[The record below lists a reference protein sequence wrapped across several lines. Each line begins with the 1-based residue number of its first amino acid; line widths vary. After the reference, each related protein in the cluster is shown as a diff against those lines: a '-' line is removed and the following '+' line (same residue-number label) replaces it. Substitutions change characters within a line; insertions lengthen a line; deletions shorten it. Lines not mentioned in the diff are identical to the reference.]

1 MYTGGFYLTG
11 IVFSNLYVAM
21 VEYQHFNNGGI
32 IYCTGSGLECN
43 DVELVR
49 VALRREYDSNGTAY
63 KLHILRIASQL
74 GIYL

>member
-11 IVFSNLYVAM
+11 IVFLNLYVVM
-21 VEYQHFNNGGI
+21 VEYQHFSNGGI

-49 VALRREYDSNGTAY
+49 VALRREYDSTGTAY
-63 KLHILRIASQL
+63 KLHILCIASQL

>member
-1 MYTGGFYLTG
+1 MYTGGFCLTG

-21 VEYQHFNNGGI
+21 VEYQHFSNGGI

-49 VALRREYDSNGTAY
+49 VALRREYDSTGLAY
-63 KLHILRIASQL
+63 RLRILEIASQL

>member
-21 VEYQHFNNGGI
+21 VEYQHFSNGGI
-32 IYCTGSGLECN
+32 IYCTGSGLKYN
-43 DVELVR
+43 DAELVR
-49 VALRREYDSNGTAY
+49 VALRREYDSTGLAY
-63 KLHILRIASQL
+63 QLRILEIASQL

>member
-21 VEYQHFNNGGI
+21 VEYQHFSNGGI
-32 IYCTGSGLECN
+32 IYCTGFGLECN

-49 VALRREYDSNGTAY
+49 VALRREYDSTGTAY

>member
-1 MYTGGFYLTG
+1 MYTGGFYLIG

-21 VEYQHFNNGGI
+21 VEYQHFSNGGI
-32 IYCTGSGLECN
+32 IYCTGFGLECN

-49 VALRREYDSNGTAY
+49 VALRREYDSTGTAY